1 MRVIFTELWEL
12 RFQTAEASFEICQG
26 HWYWCYLIFYCNYAM
41 PHGGGVLLDVAYV
54 LTQSEDPSFSRF
66 RDMKEASK
74 RKNSGDLGWL
84 WSTNLLVMSLCQI
97 T

>member
-1 MRVIFTELWEL
+1 
-12 RFQTAEASFEICQG
+12 
-26 HWYWCYLIFYCNYAM
+26 M

-74 RKNSGDLGWL
+74 RKNSGDLG
-84 WSTNLLVMSLCQI
+84 
-97 T
+97 